1 MGCAVVN
8 AAAFKIGQPRHVRLL
23 VASTSCDHNRL
34 GTKYASIIRY
44 KLVGL
49 AMPSELRDSLRYC
62 KFGAESSGLCDGT
75 SGELLSGYTGWE
87 AEIVFDFR
95 TRTRLSSRGMPI

>member
-1 MGCAVVN
+1 
-8 AAAFKIGQPRHVRLL
+8 
-23 VASTSCDHNRL
+23 
-34 GTKYASIIRY
+34 
-44 KLVGL
+44 
-49 AMPSELRDSLRYC
+49 MPSELRDSLRYC

-95 TRTRLSSRGMPI
+95 TRTRLSSRGMPINQKYVQALGCSIDASGKTCWSGTHDNQIVD